1 MNKHYKTRWTKKKM
15 KIEEVK
21 LSDINKQNNLSIVEL
36 VELGRISFIFKEMK
50 VIKEEENGQR
60 KET

>member
-15 KIEEVK
+15 KIEVVK

-36 VELGRISFIFKEMK
+36 VELGRISSIFKEMK
-50 VIKEEENGQR
+50 FIKEEENGQR